1 MSIEDTA
8 AAPVM
13 GQCSITG
20 KMVPEDEL
28 VTIQGHRVCAEG
40 KAILLERLKSG
51 EAMPGEDERPT
62 VLRRFGCI
70 FLDGLIIGVPFA
82 VLNGVVTA
90 MLGRSTSASFVL
102 GLLSLLTTTV
112 QVVYFGQM
120 HGSSGQ
126 TLGKKAGKL
135 VVVNLD
141 GSPISVR
148 TGYIRALAYSGPGYL
163 SGLAMLVGIPGIVLI
178 SSVAVGLWGLTDTLL
193 ALFDRSMQ
201 RSLHDRIAGTRVV
214 EKDNA

>member
-1 MSIEDTA
+1 MSTEDVTQ
-8 AAPVM
+8 APAL

-51 EAMPGEDERPT
+51 EALPGEREKPT

-70 FLDGLIIGVPFA
+70 LLDGLIIGVPFA
-82 VLNGVVTA
+82 IINAIVGNGPGSYVV
-90 MLGRSTSASFVL
+90 V
-102 GLLSLLTTTV
+102 GLVALVSTTV
-112 QVVYFGQM
+112 QIVYFGQM
-120 HGSSGQ
+120 HGSGGQ

-141 GSPISVR
+141 GTPV
-148 TGYIRALAYSGPGYL
+148 TPGTAYTRALAYAGPGYL
-163 SGLAMLVGIPGIVLI
+163 SGVAALAGIPVL
-178 SSVAVGLWGLTDTLL
+178 VAVAGLIVGVWGLCNTLF
-193 ALFDRSMQ
+193 ALFDRNMQ
-201 RSLHDRIAGTRVV
+201 RALHDRIAGTRVV
-214 EKDNA
+214 EKN